1 MMLYKYSRMKMI
13 TIFVEDI
20 KKKYKGDAMIKKLDA
35 LMEAAKK
42 GKIMRLVVA
51 AAQDED
57 VLGAICK
64 AAEDQLII
72 PILVG
77 DKSEILKIAEKDG
90 LNVSGYEIIDVIDL
104 VEAAKVSVKMVSD
117 GKGDFLM
124 KGLIDTSILLKAVL
138 DKEIGLRTDR
148 LLSHVMVYETPNYHK
163 LIYLTDG
170 GMNIEPSYDE
180 KVKITENAIDV
191 CRALG
196 NTSVKVAAIAAKEKV
211 NEKMPTT
218 VDARKLQ
225 EHCEAGAF
233 GTDVILEG
241 PLALDL
247 AISEE
252 SAAIKK
258 FKSNIAGDTDILLV
272 PTIEVGNGIGKTLT
286 YLAKAESA
294 GIIMGAKVPV
304 VLVSRADSYLAKLYS
319 IALGSV
325 VAAWKNKEV

>member
-1 MMLYKYSRMKMI
+1 MR
-13 TIFVEDI
+13 
-20 KKKYKGDAMIKKLDA
+20 MIKKLNE
-35 LMEAAKK
+35 LIEVAKH
-42 GKIMRLVVA
+42 GKTMKLVVA

-64 AAEDQLII
+64 AAEEKLVE

-77 DKSEILKIAEKDG
+77 DKNEIQRIAEREK
-90 LNVSGYEIIDVIDL
+90 LNIDAYEIIDIVDL
-104 VEAAKVSVKMVSD
+104 IEAAKASVKLVSD

-148 LLSHVMVYETPNYHK
+148 LLSHVMVYEVPHYHK

-170 GMNIEPSYDE
+170 GMNIEPTFEE
-180 KVKITENAIDV
+180 KVKIMENAVDV

-196 NTSVKVAAIAAKEKV
+196 VETVKVAAIAAKEKV

-225 EHCEAGAF
+225 DLSVEGVF
-233 GTDVILEG
+233 GTDVIVEG

-247 AISEE
+247 AVSKE
-252 SAAIKK
+252 SAVVKK
-258 FKSNIAGDTDILLV
+258 FESKIAGDVDVLLV

-286 YLAKAESA
+286 YLAGADSA

-304 VLVSRADSYLAKLYS
+304 VLVSRADSYEAKLNS

-325 VAAWKNKEV
+325 IAAYKK